1 MIFSGTGHWISP
13 ARIPSGTCHSIR
25 VGAPESPAFRQ
36 YVCQPDGIFR
46 STPARM
52 VSPGRA
58 ASADRSKRA
67 WVLVA
72 AATGTAA
79 NGRKTRRATIRLT
92 RIPV

>member
-1 MIFSGTGHWISP
+1 MKRLLALVIGLVMFVFL
-13 ARIPSGTCHSIR
+13 A
-25 VGAPESPAFRQ
+25 
-36 YVCQPDGIFR
+36 
-46 STPARM
+46 
-52 VSPGRA
+52 SPGRA